1 MTLKFSVCFAN
12 LSFNFKML
20 NELQIGIRAES
31 LLTSEMALNILCYMY
46 TVSIADNEVY
56 ILTYSEN
63 YSKICI
69 LQNQTFSQDLIIYL
83 KISK

>member
-1 MTLKFSVCFAN
+1 
-12 LSFNFKML
+12 ML